1 MRKFDLSCRLLS
13 EAFWNRVFDHAEPRR
28 RQVQDTIFSEL
39 GALDLLR
46 SKAQYNTGSIS
57 TATQW
62 VLYSLAYYW
71 RPEIAAE
78 VGTFIGKSAVAFAM
92 GCDAA
97 GLTAEIHTCDMS
109 NSIRIPSSAV
119 SILFQYQGLSS
130 TRMFEE
136 MLKDGYQGRVNLLH
150 LDGRATQ
157 EDIPLMASLLS
168 SDGLVVLDDFEG
180 VEKGVA
186 NAFALRSMPHFSKHI
201 LIYPPSVTLL
211 RSYGLSD
218 FSSTAILMP
227 QSVIRLTAQ

>member
-28 RQVQDTIFSEL
+28 RQVQDVIFSEL

-62 VLYSLAYYW
+62 LLYSLAYYW
-71 RPEIAAE
+71 RPEVVAE
-78 VGTFIGKSAVAFAM
+78 VGTFIGKSALALAK

-109 NSIRIPSSAV
+109 NSIRIPSSAT

-130 TRMFEE
+130 TRMFED
-136 MLKDGYQGRVNLLH
+136 MLKDGHQGRVNLLH

-168 SDGLVVLDDFEG
+168 PDGVVVLDDFEG

-186 NAFALRSMPHFSKHI
+186 NAFGLRSVAHFSKHI
-201 LIYPPSVTLL
+201 LIYPPRDGVQNPGQA
-211 RSYGLSD
+211 RM
-218 FSSTAILMP
+218 A
-227 QSVIRLTAQ
+227 